1 MLPISSRRPV
11 SGTSERVSLRET
23 SSMTSFRRLIGR
35 LIDRPIAMAAASV
48 AMAAIAVM
56 ITVIISEALY
66 FAARS
71 SA

>member
-1 MLPISSRRPV
+1 M
-11 SGTSERVSLRET
+11 RET

-35 LIDRPIAMAAASV
+35 LMERPIAMAAASV
-48 AMAAIAVM
+48 AIAAITVVM
-56 ITVIISEALY
+56 IVIISEALY